1 MCARTPYHMKA
12 QREIQ
17 PHARHPPHV
26 QLCSPGPSLPPQAI
40 PQTPYRLHHA
50 HSSPPSPPVPRPR
63 YLLQALPSLDGR
75 VSVNSM
81 HIREPPA
88 CRCARILTKLP
99 PHTRVRAGRRV
110 PLRSEFS
117 VSIVCMCAYLAVYL
131 RQGTANTSGHDSL
144 ALSPDVP
151 PLCPLPAYLLQWPA
165 CSSSALPPENQPTSA
180 CTSFP

>member
-1 MCARTPYHMKA
+1 MRKRPHAHSGAQTHTDTDKTHTDTDKTHMDSVAQANVTQMCARTPYHMKA

-88 CRCARILTKLP
+88 CRCARILTKTP
-99 PHTRVRAGRRV
+99 APHEGARRA
-110 PLRSEFS
+110 
-117 VSIVCMCAYLAVYL
+117 
-131 RQGTANTSGHDSL
+131 QG
-144 ALSPDVP
+144 
-151 PLCPLPAYLLQWPA
+151 PA
-165 CSSSALPPENQPTSA
+165 EE
-180 CTSFP
+180 